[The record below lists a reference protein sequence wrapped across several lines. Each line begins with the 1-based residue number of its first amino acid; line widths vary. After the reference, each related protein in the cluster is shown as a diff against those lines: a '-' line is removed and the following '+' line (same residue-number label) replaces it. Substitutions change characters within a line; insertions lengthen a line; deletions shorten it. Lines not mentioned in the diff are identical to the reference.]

1 MIVMG
6 RYGIVSELFELVNGP
21 SAVVKNRFGTYR
33 ECSGLYNIRIGPVT
47 IYFYFDVVPC

>member
-1 MIVMG
+1 MG
-6 RYGIVSELFELVNGP
+6 RYGIVSELFELVNGS

-47 IYFYFDVVPC
+47 IYFDFDAVPC